1 MRQSLMRQPFFKIL
15 IFFYM
20 CIEDVNVKKEEEIKD
35 TNNSSSEGEEKD
47 LKAKVFGVSKIS
59 HIN

>member
-1 MRQSLMRQPFFKIL
+1 
-15 IFFYM
+15 M
-20 CIEDVNVKKEEEIKD
+20 CTEDVNVKKEEEIKD